1 MQNTLLKSFKLYI
14 AIIALFTCPLSLF
27 AQWND
32 YIVNFDKKLFGK
44 GTQTWQIAAY
54 NETWTFFA
62 NQNGMLQYNGNSWNV
77 IPLKNGLDVR
87 SVLASQDNGRIYVG
101 GINEFGYFKPSITG
115 QLEYHC
121 MSDSIDPNNR
131 GFGNVW
137 NIHLIDNIL
146 YFHADGQIIKHI
158 NHKYDFIDTD
168 SPIDCSNVINNTL
181 YLGTE
186 KGLFVLVGNT
196 LFTVQGTESI
206 SGKRIK
212 GIKPYQSGILIA
224 TAYDGLY
231 FLKDNILTPF
241 ITGVES
247 LLKENE
253 IFCMDVSGNLVALG
267 TIRKG
272 VFLYN
277 TQTGALK
284 YYNEN
289 TGLQNNT
296 VLSVT
301 FDKIGNLWCGMDI
314 SIGYISLNSAFSN
327 LYSYPYSYGKG
338 YAAAVVDDKLY
349 LGTNRGLFYT
359 DYPVKIEGDV
369 LDIKAIDGSSGQVWK
384 LCRIGNDLF
393 CLHDRGLFL
402 LKENGIERI
411 GNINGTWTSLQ
422 SLESPDMMYVGTY
435 NGIYLFNKINGA
447 WQQGEKI
454 DGFTDSSRFIE
465 EERPGVLWIS
475 VSDNITRIELAKDYK
490 SVSSIKKYNVE
501 EGKPNQKH
509 ITLAKIE
516 NEITFATPEGI
527 YTYNYEND
535 TIVKYSKLNRQ
546 LNGSNG
552 YICIQQNRNKLISLS
567 QNEICIAN
575 IKDYKQGGNI
585 KSTSIHPSL
594 LELVQGFETF
604 IPISE
609 SQLIIPNEN
618 GFSLFSVPTNKGPKD
633 FDHAIFI
640 QNMYLTYP
648 KDTLIYTA
656 NYLDQKHKPV
666 LSYAN
671 NSIRF
676 EYGQSLYSIG
686 DNIEYQYRLN
696 KGEWSES
703 SPVNTKEFSNLFE
716 GDYLFEIKSHYPDG
730 TVLYDEIEF
739 TVQSPWYRS
748 IVAYVFYAIIL
759 FMMIGLLVY
768 IEEKRFK
775 RKKLQIETEKQNE
788 LHKIEQFYEAEK
800 EKQDQQIIQ
809 LEKEKLEYDLKHKSQ
824 EIANLMINFLR
835 KNEML
840 TEIKSEIIKITASLK
855 GESGREGKKQLMI
868 LNNKIDDNIKNDDV
882 LRRIEEEFDLIHNNF
897 IQRLTNKHPNL
908 SLNERIMCT
917 YLKMNLSTK
926 EIAALL
932 NISVRGVETL
942 RYRLRK
948 KLNLERED
956 SLIEYLSNKL

>member
-1 MQNTLLKSFKLYI
+1 MLRGYGLS
-14 AIIALFTCPLSLF
+14 IILFVHFLF
-27 AQWND
+27 PYTTSAQWND

-44 GTQTWQIAAY
+44 GTQTWQIASFD
-54 NETWTFFA
+54 ETWTFFA
-62 NQNGMLQYNGNSWNV
+62 NQNGMLQYNGNSWKV
-77 IPLKNGLDVR
+77 IPLRNELDVR
-87 SVLASQDNGRIYVG
+87 SVLASNDNKRIYAG
-101 GINEFGYFKPSITG
+101 GINEFGYFEPSITG
-115 QLEYHC
+115 ELEYHC
-121 MSDSIDPNNR
+121 MSDSLPFNDR
-131 GFGNVW
+131 YFGNVW
-137 NIHLIDNIL
+137 GIHMIDNIL

-158 NHKYDFIDTD
+158 NNKYEFISTN
-168 SPIDCSNVINNTL
+168 SPINCSSVINNTL
-181 YLGTE
+181 YLATE
-186 KGLFVLVGNT
+186 KGLFVVVGNT
-196 LFTVQGTESI
+196 LFPVQGAETL

-212 GIKPYQSGILIA
+212 GIEPYQSGILIA
-224 TAYDGLY
+224 TAYDGLFY
-231 FLKDNILTPF
+231 LENNILTPF
-241 ITGVES
+241 NTGAES
-247 LLKENE
+247 LLMENE
-253 IFCMDVSGNLVALG
+253 VFCMDTHGDLVALG

-272 VFLYN
+272 IILYDAKSG
-277 TQTGALK
+277 TLK

-296 VLSVT
+296 VLSVS

-338 YAAAVVDDKLY
+338 YTAVVEGDRLY

-369 LDIKAIDGSSGQVWK
+369 PNIKPVNGSSGQVWN
-384 LCRIGNDLF
+384 LCRVGNDLF
-393 CLHDRGLFL
+393 CLHDRGVFL
-402 LKENGIERI
+402 LTQSGIERI
-411 GNINGTWTSLQ
+411 GDINGTWTC
-422 SLESPDMMYVGTY
+422 LESIDDPNRMYVGTY
-435 NGIYLFNKINGA
+435 GGIYIFNKENGV
-447 WQQGEKI
+447 WKQGSKI
-454 DGFTDSSRFIE
+454 EGFNDSSRFIVE
-465 EERPGVLWIS
+465 ESPGILWIS
-475 VSDNITRIELAKDYK
+475 VSDNLARIKLSKDYRRVN
-490 SVSSIKKYNVE
+490 SVKKYNVVAE
-501 EGKPNQKH
+501 KPNHKQ
-509 ITLAKIE
+509 INLSKIE
-516 NEITFATPEGI
+516 DEITFATSEGI
-527 YTYNYEND
+527 YRYDITND
-535 TIVKYSKLNRQ
+535 TITPSIKHNQQ
-546 LNGSNG
+546 LNGSAG
-552 YICIQQNRNKLISLS
+552 YICVQQNKDKLISLS
-567 QNEICIAN
+567 QNEICFAN

-585 KSTSIHPSL
+585 KSTAIHPSL

-609 SQLIIPNEN
+609 TQLIIPNEN
-618 GFSLFSVPTNKGPKD
+618 GFSLFCMPINKDRKD

-648 KDTLIYTA
+648 KDSLIYTA
-656 NYLDQKHKPV
+656 NYLNQKHKPV
-666 LSYAN
+666 ISYAN

-696 KGEWSES
+696 KGDWSES
-703 SPVNTKEFSNLFE
+703 TPVNTKEFSNLFE

-739 TVQSPWYRS
+739 TIQRPWYRS
-748 IVAYVFYAIIL
+748 IAAYIFYIIAL
-759 FMMIGLLVY
+759 SLAVTLLIY
-768 IEEKRFK
+768 IEDKRFK
-775 RKKLQIETEKQNE
+775 NKKAQLETEKQKE
-788 LHKIEQFYEAEK
+788 LHQIEKFYEAEK
-800 EKQDQQIIQ
+800 EKQEQHIIQ

-840 TEIKSEIIKITASLK
+840 TEIKSEIIKVSASLK
-855 GESGREGKKQLMI
+855 GESGKEGKKQLMI
-868 LNNKIDDNIKNDDV
+868 LNNKIDSNIKNDEV
-882 LRRIEEEFDLIHNNF
+882 LERIEEEFDLIHNNF
-897 IQRLTNKHPNL
+897 IQRLTCKHPNL

-956 SLIEYLSNKL
+956 NLIDYLSNRL